1 MFLSKVRVSGE
12 TVKQMMIF
20 FFFLFINIISVQ
32 PLYLLNLTV
41 WIEMPVDE
49 ACRELLYSTSVRVTF
64 PSVMLLL
71 RLAECMSDFMTQDA
85 TLFYKALY

>member
-1 MFLSKVRVSGE
+1 
-12 TVKQMMIF
+12 
-20 FFFLFINIISVQ
+20 
-32 PLYLLNLTV
+32 
-41 WIEMPVDE
+41 MPVDE